1 MVSYR
6 LVDEHYCIRQAR
18 VIGLFGCA
26 DLVDTAGPNAGNRFT
41 TLQGGGPSNEK
52 VLAFKRAML
61 DEGIISL
68 FRNWC
73 ATLSSAVCL
82 RNFRKTRCVLR
93 GFIHPQLFIV
103 PAELILDV
111 HAFAMGAVAC
121 CMSHHRW

>member
-1 MVSYR
+1 MCTPGICLILACQTIHFRVMRMFACR
-6 LVDEHYCIRQAR
+6 LVDEHDCVRQAR

-41 TLQGGGPSNEK
+41 TLQGGGPSNDK

-73 ATLSSAVCL
+73 ATSFSAHC
-82 RNFRKTRCVLR
+82 FTSRCVL
-93 GFIHPQLFIV
+93 
-103 PAELILDV
+103 
-111 HAFAMGAVAC
+111 
-121 CMSHHRW
+121 

>member
-1 MVSYR
+1 MIAYR
-6 LVDEHYCIRQAR
+6 LVDEHDCIRQAR

-41 TLQGGGPSNEK
+41 TLQGGGPSSEK

-73 ATLSSAVCL
+73 ASSSAV
-82 RNFRKTRCVLR
+82 RFRIPTPTC
-93 GFIHPQLFIV
+93 P
-103 PAELILDV
+103 
-111 HAFAMGAVAC
+111 AVAVIHGC
-121 CMSHHRW
+121 SSSELN